1 MLSLKH
7 HPLTRTLQCTDY
19 LLVSNNR
26 RWGFRLDG
34 TPGFTDQ
41 VFEFL
46 KQEVQEGRKVIRS
59 ITLDEMFNKKHL
71 FFDGEKYQVVVD
83 LEDEQE
89 VGDDEQLSSDALV
102 FMLVAVNTEQFLEG
116 STWLLYYK

>member
-1 MLSLKH
+1 
-7 HPLTRTLQCTDY
+7 
-19 LLVSNNR
+19 
-26 RWGFRLDG
+26 
-34 TPGFTDQ
+34 
-41 VFEFL
+41 
-46 KQEVQEGRKVIRS
+46 
-59 ITLDEMFNKKHL
+59 MFNNKHL

-89 VGDDEQLSSDALV
+89 VGDGEQLSSDALV